1 LSLDT
6 SSPAGTAGT
15 SGSAALCAGGLISP
29 NTGTAVVEVYDGS
42 SWTEEADLSTGRNQH
57 PQFGTQ
63 TASVV
68 CGGGPFG
75 AYLTTVEEWNG
86 ASWSTGT
93 SLSTGR
99 TQASGFGISTA
110 GMCATGTTTGSNY
123 GITTCEEWAKAVSTQ
138 TVTHS

>member
-1 LSLDT
+1 M
-6 SSPAGTAGT
+6 A
-15 SGSAALCAGGLISP
+15 P
-29 NTGTAVVEVYDGS
+29 NTIGDMVITESYDGS
-42 SWTEEADLSTGRNQH
+42 SWSEVADLSTGRNQC

-75 AYLTTVEEWNG
+75 AYKTIVEEWNG

-93 SLSTGR
+93 ALSTGR

-123 GITTCEEWAKAVSTQ
+123 GIATCEEWAKADAVE
-138 TVTHS
+138 TVTHSS